1 MKKKINFFRIL
12 VYTIVP
18 VIFLVIIYG
27 IYRTDYNENEKSE
40 NISGEILK
48 IPNSNGNTGD
58 FEYDSYIVSEEISI
72 TDLALKLKKDVR
84 ILQYNNPVVLKNP
97 LLKPGTRIIVYKEPV
112 IFYKIKDGDTL
123 SMIASKFQVSKE
135 SIININSD
143 IAEENLSNK
152 KYLVIKNPVIND
164 NIIAEKG
171 MKEISSFV
179 DLSVELNKEH
189 NKSNLI
195 NKETIISD
203 ISNKRTKSESTKN
216 NYRNEDNSEN
226 IEVKVITDNESDQS
240 NFEGEEEIKITKED
254 IRKLDLSK
262 IESYE
267 LYWPVVST
275 KITSE
280 FGNRMHPVLKENR
293 FHRGVDISSVKGAAV
308 NSGVKGIVTYAGVK
322 GNYGNMI
329 EVRRSDGLKV
339 RYAHLSKIEVRVG
352 QRIQEGDKIGEVGS
366 TGMATG
372 PHLHYEVLIEDIPV
386 DPMKFKYR

>member
-1 MKKKINFFRIL
+1 MKKKINFFKIS
-12 VYTIVP
+12 VYIIVP

-27 IYRTDYNENEKSE
+27 IYRTDYNENEKVE

-48 IPNSNGNTGD
+48 VPNSEGNTGE
-58 FEYDSYIVSEEISI
+58 FEYESYIVSEEISV
-72 TDLALKLKKDVR
+72 TDLALKLKKDVKV
-84 ILQYNNPVVLKNP
+84 LQYNNPVTAKNR
-97 LLKPGTRIIVYKEPV
+97 LLKPGTRITVYKEPV

-123 SMIASKFQVSKE
+123 SVIASKFQVSKE

-143 IAEENLSNK
+143 IIQENLSNK

-164 NIIAEKG
+164 SLIVEKG
-171 MKEISSFV
+171 MEEISSLV
-179 DLSVELNKEH
+179 DLSVELNRRR
-189 NKSNLI
+189 NKSDLI

-203 ISNKRTKSESTKN
+203 ISNNRVKSNRIKN
-216 NYRNEDNSEN
+216 NYGNEDNSEN
-226 IEVKVITDNESDQS
+226 IEVKVITDNESNQS
-240 NFEGEEEIKITKED
+240 NFEEEEEIKITKED

-275 KITSE
+275 KITSQ
-280 FGNRMHPVLKENR
+280 FGNRMHPILKENR
-293 FHRGVDISSVKGAAV
+293 FHRGVDIASVKGAAV
-308 NSGVKGIVTYAGVK
+308 NSGVKGVVTSAGGK

-329 EVRRSDGLKV
+329 EVRRNDGLKV

-352 QRIQEGDKIGEVGS
+352 QTVQEGDKIGEVGS

>member
-171 MKEISSFV
+171 MEEISSFV
-179 DLSVELNKEH
+179 DLSVELNKGH
-189 NKSNLI
+189 NKNDLI

-226 IEVKVITDNESDQS
+226 IEVKVIMDNENNQND
-240 NFEGEEEIKITKED
+240 FEEEEIKITKED

-329 EVRRSDGLKV
+329 EVRRNDGLKV

>member
-1 MKKKINFFRIL
+1 MKKKINFFKIS
-12 VYTIVP
+12 VYIIVP

-27 IYRTDYNENEKSE
+27 IYRTDYNENEKVE

-48 IPNSNGNTGD
+48 VPNSEGNTGE
-58 FEYDSYIVSEEISI
+58 FEYESYIVSEEISV
-72 TDLALKLKKDVR
+72 TDLALKLKKDVKV
-84 ILQYNNPVVLKNP
+84 LQYNNPVTAKNR
-97 LLKPGTRIIVYKEPV
+97 LLKPGTRITVYKEPV

-123 SMIASKFQVSKE
+123 SVIASKFQVSKE

-143 IAEENLSNK
+143 IIQENLSNK

-164 NIIAEKG
+164 SLIVEKG
-171 MKEISSFV
+171 MEEISSFI
-179 DLSVELNKEH
+179 DLSVELNKGH
-189 NKSNLI
+189 NKSDLI

-203 ISNKRTKSESTKN
+203 ISNNRAKSNRIKN
-216 NYRNEDNSEN
+216 NYSSEDNFEN

-329 EVRRSDGLKV
+329 EVRRNDGLKV

-352 QRIQEGDKIGEVGS
+352 QTVQEGDKIGEVGS

>member
-171 MKEISSFV
+171 MEEISSFV
-179 DLSVELNKEH
+179 DLSVELNKGH
-189 NKSNLI
+189 NKNDLI

-226 IEVKVITDNESDQS
+226 IEVKVITDNENNQND
-240 NFEGEEEIKITKED
+240 FEEEEIKITKED

-352 QRIQEGDKIGEVGS
+352 QTVYEGDKIGEVGS

>member
-226 IEVKVITDNESDQS
+226 IEVKVITDNENNQND
-240 NFEGEEEIKITKED
+240 FEEEEIKITKED

-372 PHLHYEVLIEDIPV
+372 PHLHYETLIEDIPV

>member
-123 SMIASKFQVSKE
+123 SMIASKFQVSQE

-226 IEVKVITDNESDQS
+226 IEVKVITDNENNQND
-240 NFEGEEEIKITKED
+240 FEEEIKITKED

>member
-171 MKEISSFV
+171 MEEISSFV
-179 DLSVELNKEH
+179 DLSVELNKGH
-189 NKSNLI
+189 NKNDLI

-216 NYRNEDNSEN
+216 NYRNQDNSEN
-226 IEVKVITDNESDQS
+226 IEVKVIMDNENNQND
-240 NFEGEEEIKITKED
+240 FEEEEIKITKED

>member
-171 MKEISSFV
+171 MEEISSFV
-179 DLSVELNKEH
+179 DLSVELNKGH

-226 IEVKVITDNESDQS
+226 IEVKVITDNENNQND
-240 NFEGEEEIKITKED
+240 FEEEEIKITKED

-308 NSGVKGIVTYAGVK
+308 NSGVRGIVTYAGVK

>member
-123 SMIASKFQVSKE
+123 SMIASKFQVSQE

-171 MKEISSFV
+171 MKEISSFF

-226 IEVKVITDNESDQS
+226 IEVKVITDNENNQND
-240 NFEGEEEIKITKED
+240 FEEEEIKITKED

>member
-1 MKKKINFFRIL
+1 MKKKRNFFKFL
-12 VYTIVP
+12 VYTTVP

-123 SMIASKFQVSKE
+123 SMIASKFQVSQE

-171 MKEISSFV
+171 MEEISSFV
-179 DLSVELNKEH
+179 DLSVELNKGH

-226 IEVKVITDNESDQS
+226 IEVKVITDNENNQND
-240 NFEGEEEIKITKED
+240 FEEEEIKITKED

-329 EVRRSDGLKV
+329 EVRRNDGLKV

-352 QRIQEGDKIGEVGS
+352 QTVYEGDKIGEVGS

-372 PHLHYEVLIEDIPV
+372 PHLHYETLIEDIPV

>member
-171 MKEISSFV
+171 MEEISSFV
-179 DLSVELNKEH
+179 DLSVELNKGH
-189 NKSNLI
+189 NKNDLI

-226 IEVKVITDNESDQS
+226 IEVKVITDNENNQND
-240 NFEGEEEIKITKED
+240 FEEEEIKITKED

-329 EVRRSDGLKV
+329 EVRRNDGLKV
-339 RYAHLSKIEVRVG
+339 RYAHLSKIEVRTG
-352 QRIQEGDKIGEVGS
+352 QTVYEGDKIGEVGS

>member
-123 SMIASKFQVSKE
+123 SMIASKFQVSQE

-171 MKEISSFV
+171 MEEISSFV
-179 DLSVELNKEH
+179 DLSVELNKGH
-189 NKSNLI
+189 NKNDLI

-226 IEVKVITDNESDQS
+226 IEVKVITDNENNQND
-240 NFEGEEEIKITKED
+240 FEEEIKITKED

>member
-123 SMIASKFQVSKE
+123 SMIASKFQVSQE

-171 MKEISSFV
+171 MKEISSFF

-226 IEVKVITDNESDQS
+226 IEVKVITDNENNQND
-240 NFEGEEEIKITKED
+240 FEEEIKITKED

-329 EVRRSDGLKV
+329 EVRRSGGLKV

>member
-123 SMIASKFQVSKE
+123 SMIASKFQVSQE

-171 MKEISSFV
+171 MKEISSFF

-226 IEVKVITDNESDQS
+226 IEVKVITDNENNQND
-240 NFEGEEEIKITKED
+240 FEEEIKITKED

-329 EVRRSDGLKV
+329 EVRRSHGLKV

>member
-171 MKEISSFV
+171 MEEISSFV
-179 DLSVELNKEH
+179 DLSVELNKGH
-189 NKSNLI
+189 NKNDLI

-226 IEVKVITDNESDQS
+226 IEVKVIMDNENNQND
-240 NFEGEEEIKITKED
+240 FEEEEIKITKED

-280 FGNRMHPVLKENR
+280 FGNRMHLVLKENR

>member
-18 VIFLVIIYG
+18 VIYLVIIYG

-171 MKEISSFV
+171 MEEISSFV
-179 DLSVELNKEH
+179 DLSVELNKGH
-189 NKSNLI
+189 NKNDLI

-226 IEVKVITDNESDQS
+226 IEVKVIMDNENNQND
-240 NFEGEEEIKITKED
+240 FEEEEIKITKED

-329 EVRRSDGLKV
+329 EVRRNDGLKV

-352 QRIQEGDKIGEVGS
+352 QTVYEGDKIGEVGS

-372 PHLHYEVLIEDIPV
+372 PHLHYETLIEDIPV

>member
-1 MKKKINFFRIL
+1 M
-12 VYTIVP
+12 
-18 VIFLVIIYG
+18 
-27 IYRTDYNENEKSE
+27 
-40 NISGEILK
+40 
-48 IPNSNGNTGD
+48 
-58 FEYDSYIVSEEISI
+58 
-72 TDLALKLKKDVR
+72 ALKLKKDVR

-226 IEVKVITDNESDQS
+226 IEVKVITDNENNQND
-240 NFEGEEEIKITKED
+240 FEEEEIKITKED

>member
-171 MKEISSFV
+171 MEEISSFV
-179 DLSVELNKEH
+179 DLSVELNKGH
-189 NKSNLI
+189 NKNDLI

-226 IEVKVITDNESDQS
+226 IEVKVIMDNENNQND
-240 NFEGEEEIKITKED
+240 FEEEEIKITKED

-280 FGNRMHPVLKENR
+280 FGNRMHLVLKENR

-329 EVRRSDGLKV
+329 EVRRNDGLKV

-352 QRIQEGDKIGEVGS
+352 QTVYEGDKIGEVGS

-372 PHLHYEVLIEDIPV
+372 PHLHYETLIEDIPV

>member
-226 IEVKVITDNESDQS
+226 IEVKVIMDNENNQND
-240 NFEGEEEIKITKED
+240 FEEEEIKITKED

>member
-164 NIIAEKG
+164 SIIADKE

-226 IEVKVITDNESDQS
+226 IEVKVIMDNENNQND
-240 NFEGEEEIKITKED
+240 FEEEEIKMTKED

-372 PHLHYEVLIEDIPV
+372 PHLHYEVLEDIPV

>member
-27 IYRTDYNENEKSE
+27 IYRTDYNENEKIE

-48 IPNSNGNTGD
+48 IPNSERNTGE
-58 FEYDSYIVSEEISI
+58 FEYESYIVSEEISI
-72 TDLALKLKKDVR
+72 TDLALKLKKDVK
-84 ILQYNNPVVLKNP
+84 ILQYNNSGVAKSR

-112 IFYKIKDGDTL
+112 IFYKIKVKDTL
-123 SMIASKFQVSKE
+123 STIASKFQVSKE
-135 SIININSD
+135 SIININSG
-143 IAEENLSNK
+143 IIEENLSNK

-164 NIIAEKG
+164 SIIADKE

-226 IEVKVITDNESDQS
+226 IEVKVITDNENNQND
-240 NFEGEEEIKITKED
+240 FEEEEIKITKED

-329 EVRRSDGLKV
+329 EVRRNDGLKV

-352 QRIQEGDKIGEVGS
+352 QTVYEGDKIGEVGS

-372 PHLHYEVLIEDIPV
+372 PHLHYETLIEDIPV

>member
-1 MKKKINFFRIL
+1 MKKKINFFKIS
-12 VYTIVP
+12 VYIIVP

-27 IYRTDYNENEKSE
+27 IYRTDYNENEKVE

-48 IPNSNGNTGD
+48 VPNSEGNTGE
-58 FEYDSYIVSEEISI
+58 FEYESYIVSEEISV
-72 TDLALKLKKDVR
+72 TDLALKLKKDVKV
-84 ILQYNNPVVLKNP
+84 LQYNNPVTAKSR

-123 SMIASKFQVSKE
+123 SVIASKFQVSKE

-143 IAEENLSNK
+143 IIQENLSNK

-164 NIIAEKG
+164 SLIVEKG
-171 MKEISSFV
+171 MEEISSLV
-179 DLSVELNKEH
+179 DLSVELNKGH
-189 NKSNLI
+189 NKSDLI

-203 ISNKRTKSESTKN
+203 ISNNRTKSNRIKN
-216 NYRNEDNSEN
+216 NYSSEDNFEN

-329 EVRRSDGLKV
+329 EVRRNDGLKV

-372 PHLHYEVLIEDIPV
+372 PHLHYEVLIQDIPV

>member
-226 IEVKVITDNESDQS
+226 IEVKVIMDNENNQND
-240 NFEGEEEIKITKED
+240 FEEEEIKMTKED

>member
-164 NIIAEKG
+164 SIIADKE

-226 IEVKVITDNESDQS
+226 IEVKVIMDNENNQND
-240 NFEGEEEIKITKED
+240 FEEEEIKMTKED

>member
-1 MKKKINFFRIL
+1 MKIKINFFRIL

-27 IYRTDYNENEKSE
+27 IYRTDYNENEKIE

-48 IPNSNGNTGD
+48 IPNSERNTGE
-58 FEYDSYIVSEEISI
+58 FEYESYIVSEEISI
-72 TDLALKLKKDVR
+72 TDLALKLKKDVK
-84 ILQYNNPVVLKNP
+84 ILQYNNSGVAKSR

-112 IFYKIKDGDTL
+112 IFYKIKVKDTL
-123 SMIASKFQVSKE
+123 STIASKFQVSKE
-135 SIININSD
+135 SIININSG
-143 IAEENLSNK
+143 IIEENLSNK

-164 NIIAEKG
+164 SIIADKE

-226 IEVKVITDNESDQS
+226 IEVKVITDNENNQND
-240 NFEGEEEIKITKED
+240 FEEEEIKITKED

-329 EVRRSDGLKV
+329 EVRRNDGLKV

-352 QRIQEGDKIGEVGS
+352 QTVYEGDKIGEVGS

-372 PHLHYEVLIEDIPV
+372 PHLHYETLIEDIPV

>member
-1 MKKKINFFRIL
+1 MKKKRNFFKFL
-12 VYTIVP
+12 VYTTVP
-18 VIFLVIIYG
+18 VIFLIMIHG
-27 IYRTDYNENEKSE
+27 IYRTDYNENEKIE

-48 IPNSNGNTGD
+48 IPNSEGNTGE
-58 FEYDSYIVSEEISI
+58 FEYESYIVSEEISI
-72 TDLALKLKKDVR
+72 TDLALKLKKDVK
-84 ILQYNNPVVLKNP
+84 ILQYNNSGVAKNR

-112 IFYKIKDGDTL
+112 IFYKIKAGDTL
-123 SMIASKFQVSKE
+123 STIASKFQISKE

-143 IAEENLSNK
+143 IIEENLSNK

-164 NIIAEKG
+164 SIIAD
-171 MKEISSFV
+171 KEMEEINGFV

-189 NKSNLI
+189 NKNNLI

-203 ISNKRTKSESTKN
+203 ISNKRTNSESTKN

-226 IEVKVITDNESDQS
+226 IEVKVITDNENNQND
-240 NFEGEEEIKITKED
+240 FEGEEIKITKED
-254 IRKLDLSK
+254 IKKLDLSK

-308 NSGVKGIVTYAGVK
+308 NSGVKGVVTYAGVK

-329 EVRRSDGLKV
+329 EVRRNDGLKV

-352 QRIQEGDKIGEVGS
+352 QTVQEGDKIGEVGS
-366 TGMATG
+366 TGMATV

>member
-226 IEVKVITDNESDQS
+226 IEVKVITDNENNQND
-240 NFEGEEEIKITKED
+240 FEEEEIKITKED

-329 EVRRSDGLKV
+329 EVRRNDGLKV

-372 PHLHYEVLIEDIPV
+372 PHLHYETLIEDIPV